1 MKNTDFRF
9 PYTDYLMPSGTSI
22 GVHVVHLSFLWNIY
36 KNRSLQRTATERI
49 IFVPEKQKSGM
60 CRIKSIWG
68 MYVLPVGLTSI
79 KKSQE
84 KSHGQN
90 LAIFLRFGKIFE
102 L

>member
-9 PYTDYLMPSGTSI
+9 PYTDYSMPSGTSI

-68 MYVLPVGLTSI
+68 MLRPAGQPNQY
-79 KKSQE
+79 KKIARKIPWSE
-84 KSHGQN
+84 PCDF
-90 LAIFLRFGKIFE
+90 LAIW
-102 L
+102 